1 MLYNHQRDLFEK
13 EIGYHRMCAKLA
25 GYSTNISTFDDYIEF
40 TKDNLSFLEN
50 FDKDCYRKL
59 SSLLSDMSQKMLKI

>member
-1 MLYNHQRDLFEK
+1 
-13 EIGYHRMCAKLA
+13 MCAKLA
-25 GYSTNISTFDDYIEF
+25 GYSTDISTFDDYIEF
-40 TKDNLSFLEN
+40 IKDNLSFLEN